1 MPEQSLYG
9 RIALTCH
16 RTSSPDLGS
25 CSTQAKDD
33 VCQRHGDIYLRLM
46 HILVRLRLFYVAL
59 RRREWLFVVANGKNL
74 GQEWP
79 RCGRGRNPHHP
90 ASRPPSPLT
99 TGEKGQDESA
109 FQSRAPPP
117 ATLLILNHRSTETQR
132 VKVLSVISSSAF
144 DKPRVPDLLSLIL
157 RTYQAPELMRKKK
170 DLRHGNYR

>member
-59 RRREWLFVVANGKNL
+59 RRREWEESGTRMATMRQGPQTPSSGLAATFS
-74 GQEWP
+74 P
-79 RCGRGRNPHHP
+79 DDRGE
-90 ASRPPSPLT
+90 PLT